1 MMLLDTITLHNFGTY
16 LGRQSVSLTP
26 ESRERPVILFGGLN
40 GAGKTTLLD
49 ALQLTLF
56 GPHARCSGRGSLAY
70 DDYLTGCISRGADV
84 PEAAVELS
92 FRHMRAGHEHRFHL
106 RRSWKKTGKGCA
118 ERLEVVVNDRLD
130 PLLTEHWS
138 EQVEEYMPSRL
149 APLFLY
155 DGEKIEGYADP
166 KQSAKMIA
174 TAVHSLLGLDLVERL
189 TDDLGVV
196 QRRKRSESRVAE
208 ERNTIATLEAALEE
222 VQSRRKAAYSEEC
235 AINTKLLRA
244 RNLLERAEASY
255 RQEGGALYDRR
266 KELEEELAGAR
277 SDFEAIEQALRD
289 VSAGPLPLLLVRD
302 LLDEIAEADR
312 AEAKAALDREMAVAL
327 GDRDKSVIEALG
339 SWGAQEDLVSRLVSL
354 LQSDRDQRASVTVD
368 PVYRL
373 SAEAK
378 AMLSELQVE
387 VLHAAAAQLSSL
399 LESSSE
405 AASHLEQCEAA
416 MAAIPSED
424 ALVAIVVER
433 TRLTAEVAEYED
445 ALRRQV
451 AEREALDRDI
461 ERKERELERQRRVA
475 AEDRFAAQDSRRVIA
490 ACGRVQS
497 TLSVFKTE
505 IVRRHAERI
514 GSLVHDSLKQLLR
527 KETLVT
533 GVSIDP
539 ETFALELKGRD
550 GHLLAPER
558 MSAGERQL
566 LSVAVLWG
574 LARASSRPLP
584 TVIDTPLGRLD
595 STHRDLLLTRYF
607 PHASH
612 QVILL
617 STDEEISGR
626 SYETLRPWVGRS
638 YALEFDESEAAT
650 VIRPG
655 YFTEVR

>member
-1 MMLLDTITLHNFGTY
+1 MLLDTITLHNFGTY
-16 LGRQSVSLTP
+16 LGRQSALLTP
-26 ESRERPVILFGGLN
+26 ASRERPVILFGGLN

-56 GPHARCSGRGSLAY
+56 GPHARCSGRTNLAY
-70 DDYLTGCISRGADV
+70 DDYLTACISRGAEV

-92 FRHMRAGHEHRFHL
+92 FRHMRAGHEHKFHL
-106 RRSWKKTGKGCA
+106 RRSWRRTAKGCS
-118 ERLEVVVNDRLD
+118 ERLEVVVDDRLD

-155 DGEKIEGYADP
+155 DGEKIEGYANP
-166 KQSAKMIA
+166 KQSARMVA

-196 QRRKRSESRVAE
+196 ERRKRSESRVAE
-208 ERNTIATLEAALEE
+208 ERDTIATLDAALEE
-222 VQSRRKAAYSEEC
+222 AQSRRKAAYSEEC

-244 RNLLERAEASY
+244 RSLLERVETSY
-255 RQEGGALYDRR
+255 RKEGGALYDKR
-266 KELEEELAGAR
+266 KELEEELTGAR
-277 SDFEAIEQALRD
+277 LNYVAIEQALRD
-289 VSAGPLPLLLVRD
+289 ISAGPLPLLLVRD
-302 LLDEIAEADR
+302 LLDEIAEADQ
-312 AEAKAALDREMAVAL
+312 AEAKAALDREMAAAL
-327 GDRDKSVIEALG
+327 GDRDKSVLEALG
-339 SWGAQEDLVSRLVSL
+339 AWGAQVDLVSRLSSL
-354 LQSDRDQRASVTVD
+354 LQSDRERRASITVE

-378 AMLSELQVE
+378 AILSELQTE
-387 VLHAAAAQLSSL
+387 VLPAAVTQLSSL
-399 LESSSE
+399 LESSSTS
-405 AASHLEQCEAA
+405 ASHLEQCETAV
-416 MAAIPSED
+416 AAIPSDD
-424 ALVAIVVER
+424 ALAAIVAER
-433 TRLTAEVAEYED
+433 ARLAAEVAEYED

-475 AEDRFAAQDSRRVIA
+475 TEDRFAAQDSRRVIA
-490 ACGRVQS
+490 ACGRVRS
-497 TLSVFKTE
+497 TLSAFKTE
-505 IVRRHAERI
+505 IVRRHAEHI
-514 GSLVHDSLKQLLR
+514 GSLVFDSLKQLLR

-550 GHLLAPER
+550 GHRLAPER

-617 STDEEISGR
+617 STDEEISGH
-626 SYETLRPWVGRS
+626 SYETLKPWVGRS
-638 YALEFDESEAAT
+638 YALEFDEDRAAT
-650 VIRPG
+650 AIRPG
-655 YFTEVR
+655 YFAEAR

>member
-1 MMLLDTITLHNFGTY
+1 MLLDTITLHNFGTY

-26 ESRERPVILFGGLN
+26 ASRERPVILFGGLN

-56 GPHARCSGRGSLAY
+56 GPHARCSGRGGLAY

-235 AINTKLLRA
+235 AINTRLLRA
-244 RNLLERAEASY
+244 RSLLERAEASY

-339 SWGAQEDLVSRLVSL
+339 AWGAQEDLVSRLASL

-378 AMLSELQVE
+378 AMLSELQIE

-405 AASHLEQCEAA
+405 AASHLEQCETA

-424 ALVAIVVER
+424 ALVAIIVER

-490 ACGRVQS
+490 ACGRVLS

-505 IVRRHAERI
+505 IVRRHAEHI

-550 GHLLAPER
+550 GRLLAPER

-595 STHRDLLLTRYF
+595 STHRHLLLTRYF

-626 SYETLRPWVGRS
+626 SYETLRPCVGRS
-638 YALEFDESEAAT
+638 YALDFDESKAAT

-655 YFTEVR
+655 YFAEAR

>member
-1 MMLLDTITLHNFGTY
+1 MLLDTITLHNFGTY
-16 LGRQSVSLTP
+16 LGRQSISLTP
-26 ESRERPVILFGGLN
+26 ASRERPVILIGGLN

-56 GPHARCSGRGSLAY
+56 GPHARCSGRRNLAY
-70 DDYLTGCISRGADV
+70 DDYLTACISRGADV

-92 FRHMRAGHEHRFHL
+92 FRHKRAGHEDRFHL

-118 ERLEVVVNDRLD
+118 ERLEVMVNDRLD

-155 DGEKIEGYADP
+155 DGEKVEGYADP
-166 KQSAKMIA
+166 KQSAKMIS

-196 QRRKRSESRVAE
+196 ERRKRSESRAVE
-208 ERNTIATLEAALEE
+208 GRNTIATLEAALEE

-244 RNLLERAEASY
+244 RSLLERVEASY
-255 RQEGGALYDRR
+255 RQEGGALYDKR

-277 SDFEAIEQALRD
+277 SANAAVERTLRD
-289 VSAGPLPLLLVRD
+289 VSAGPLPLLLVCD
-302 LLDEIAEADR
+302 LLDEIAEADQT
-312 AEAKAALDREMAVAL
+312 EAKAVLDREMAAAL
-327 GDRDKSVIEALG
+327 GDRDRSVLEALG
-339 SWGAQEDLVSRLVSL
+339 AWGAQKDLVSRLSSL
-354 LQSDRDQRASVTVD
+354 LQSDRERRASVTLE

-378 AMLSELQVE
+378 AMLSELQAE
-387 VLHAAAAQLSSL
+387 VLPAATTQLSCL
-399 LESSSE
+399 LKSSSE
-405 AASHLEQCEAA
+405 AASHFAHCEAA
-416 MAAIPSED
+416 VAAIPSED
-424 ALVAIVVER
+424 ALTAIVAER
-433 TRLTAEVAEYED
+433 KRLTAEVAEYENG
-445 ALRRQV
+445 LRRKV

-475 AEDRFAAQDSRRVIA
+475 AEDRFSAEDSRRVVV
-490 ACGRVQS
+490 ACGRVLS

-505 IVRRHAERI
+505 IVRRHAEHI
-514 GSLVHDSLKQLLR
+514 GSLVLDSLRQLLR

-539 ETFALELKGRD
+539 ETFELELKGRD
-550 GHLLAPER
+550 GHPLAPER

-617 STDEEISGR
+617 STDEEIFGR
-626 SYETLRPWVGRS
+626 SYETLKPWIGRS
-638 YALEFDESEAAT
+638 YALEFDEGKAAT

-655 YFTEVR
+655 YFAEGR